1 MDVIFITLTKET
13 EEPRGQ
19 DQQLPGDEI
28 GDTEVVKIL
37 KTDAESMTDKSVR
50 KILAVNLANA
60 KAYTSHDQCSFF
72 FGFQYIATT
81 T

>member
-37 KTDAESMTDKSVR
+37 KTDAESVTDKSVR
-50 KILAVNLANA
+50 KIL
-60 KAYTSHDQCSFF
+60 
-72 FGFQYIATT
+72 
-81 T
+81 